1 MQVIVRD
8 NNVDQALKVLKKKMQ
23 QDNLFNELRRREFYE
38 SRGTKRRRERNAA
51 IRRHKREE
59 QKRKDQKE
67 NRRKYKELKPVSY
80 THLRAHET

>member
-1 MQVIVRD
+1 MKVEVRN
-8 NNVDQALKVLKKKMQ
+8 NNVDQALRVLKRKMQ

-59 QKRKDQKE
+59 QKRKE
-67 NRRKYKELKPVSY
+67 ERGY
-80 THLRAHET
+80 